1 MLSGNL
7 GKILRLLRSRNVVTV
22 DYADGFLF
30 EEMHLGRIC
39 FAALGEM
46 CVMSLIRNCYS
57 REKERKQICGELFKG
72 RSLLVVDNS

>member
-1 MLSGNL
+1 MLL
-7 GKILRLLRSRNVVTV
+7 AV

-30 EEMHLGRIC
+30 EEMYLGRIG

-57 REKERKQICGELFKG
+57 LGRKNANKFVGSYL
-72 RSLLVVDNS
+72 RVDLCW